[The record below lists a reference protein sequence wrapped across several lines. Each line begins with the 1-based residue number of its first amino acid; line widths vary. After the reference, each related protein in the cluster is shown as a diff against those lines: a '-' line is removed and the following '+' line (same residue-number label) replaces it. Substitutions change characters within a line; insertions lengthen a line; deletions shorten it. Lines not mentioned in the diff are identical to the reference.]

1 VSIYDAAKAA
11 IEGAI
16 AVYRPEPSPQYLEP
30 LYDDFR
36 KIRYMDKM
44 GKMQASNVDQFV
56 DELMTSERICD
67 IILPRLQQRHVLE
80 ELGDVCAPKGLF
92 LCSGFLRCRDPFV
105 VYYSIRP

>member
-1 VSIYDAAKAA
+1 
-11 IEGAI
+11 
-16 AVYRPEPSPQYLEP
+16 
-30 LYDDFR
+30 
-36 KIRYMDKM
+36 MDKM

-92 LCSGFLRCRDPFV
+92 SGLDFLTAEILLW
-105 VYYSIRP
+105 SITASVRNKQGRVQATIHCK